1 MTLPGGLKVHCAQRV
16 FLGGLLVALAA
27 CHSDV
32 RPDPQKLAAWTTTLR
47 AQQPAHAFGAVYK
60 HGDDRLVF
68 VGASHTEDIASL
80 TFTMIHD
87 AYASFDI
94 DAVIVEG
101 SQRSR
106 GPNADKLLRWVASQ
120 PEHEGR
126 QPGGELVAAVRGASA
141 EGAVVWGGEPDD
153 AQIRDTLT
161 SEGVAAADL
170 LGFYTLRSVP
180 QWLREQRIA
189 SADDPRGPALI
200 DAELAHNRER
210 LGLPPPILPDTAAWM
225 QWYERTNG
233 KPFGSGFELEEAG
246 PLADGRFASN
256 RVAAAIERARDAF
269 LLQSIA
275 DHVNEGQSVLVVFG
289 ESHLMRLRPALE
301 AMLGPACYVG
311 SDLAAAASGE
321 C

>member
-1 MTLPGGLKVHCAQRV
+1 
-16 FLGGLLVALAA
+16 
-27 CHSDV
+27 
-32 RPDPQKLAAWTTTLR
+32 
-47 AQQPAHAFGAVYK
+47 
-60 HGDDRLVF
+60 
-68 VGASHTEDIASL
+68 
-80 TFTMIHD
+80 
-87 AYASFDI
+87 
-94 DAVIVEG
+94 
-101 SQRSR
+101 
-106 GPNADKLLRWVASQ
+106 
-120 PEHEGR
+120 
-126 QPGGELVAAVRGASA
+126 
-141 EGAVVWGGEPDD
+141 
-153 AQIRDTLT
+153 
-161 SEGVAAADL
+161 
-170 LGFYTLRSVP
+170 LRSVP